1 MRVFWKAIHLNLK
14 VFFAYPKGF
23 LISMVIH
30 PIILALNIAL
40 FTSIYKYN
48 GTTEIQGYDLTQMIW
63 YYAVTTFVWI
73 FTFNFADRRMSN
85 YILSGELGPML
96 LRPISVF
103 RFELA
108 NAIALRT
115 AGVLFEFVP
124 DMIIYSLIYPPVFL
138 TLLSFGKFLVVIVL
152 AFVLHFLLKFLI
164 GMCAVVTQ
172 NNAGLNNVLTAAMT
186 LLGGAMIPLEFFPDW
201 LKTLCGV
208 LPFQYIFYK
217 PVQFFL
223 NHGEAVSTGHWLAT
237 IGMQILWCGVLY
249 VLGRIVWT
257 VLTRKIVIA
266 GG

>member
-1 MRVFWKAIHLNLK
+1 MNLK

-23 LISMVIH
+23 LFSIFIH

-40 FTSIYKYN
+40 FTSIYTYN
-48 GTTEIQGYDLTQMIW
+48 GTAEIKGYDLTQMIW

-85 YILSGELGPML
+85 YILSGDLGPML
-96 LRPISVF
+96 LRPITVF

-108 NAIALRT
+108 HAVALRT

-138 TLLSFGKFLVVIVL
+138 TVLSFGKFLAVIAL
-152 AFVLHFLLKFLI
+152 AFCLHFLLKFLI
-164 GMCAVVTQ
+164 GMSAVLTQ
-172 NNAGLNNVLTAAMT
+172 NNTGLNNVLTAAMT
-186 LLGGAMIPLEFFPDW
+186 LLGGAMIPLDFFPGW
-201 LKTLCGV
+201 LKTVCEA
-208 LPFQYIFYK
+208 LPFKYIFYE

-223 NHGEAVSTGHWLAT
+223 NRGEAVSTGHWLT
-237 IGMQILWCGVLY
+237 TLGIQLIWCVVLY
-249 VLGRIVWT
+249 ALGRFVWMSIT
-257 VLTRKIVIA
+257 KKIVIA